1 MLARQKFYRNK
12 FFSVIGLS
20 FSLFCSQLNAAS
32 LDQQR
37 QLYKDAKQHIKAS
50 EFNKLDNLKAQLSD
64 YPLLPYIEASQLSK
78 QLSKVNQKQ
87 ISAFAKQYPDVP
99 VTTQLQ
105 QRWLNQLIRQKR
117 WDDYLPALAKSGI
130 NGSEKYECYRRH
142 ALMKEGHKD
151 KAIAGISAFWNIG
164 HSRPDACDSSFEY
177 WQKKSGGPSSALATS
192 RFWKSVAAKQMSLAK
207 YLRRYIS
214 AKQDKAVTDRFYK
227 VQANPELLTKKDFLK
242 EDTVATRE
250 TYLYG
255 LTRLSLKQ
263 PDAAAKTWLRV
274 RDNFSFNAK
283 RKQTLDRKLASRL
296 ASKKP
301 KDALKL
307 IEQLGN
313 NQDEAIQSRLF
324 RAALIKEDW
333 QEVFRLISNMPADI
347 QKDERWVYWRTLA
360 ASHTQGLT
368 PAASQA
374 FVSLSKERSYYGLL
388 AADILNQSF
397 SLNPINQKPDGKA
410 LNQLAESP
418 AFKRMFELYKQ
429 NEHYLARR
437 EWNRITQDADSNTYY
452 TAATLAHQWGW
463 HDQAIR
469 GAAKA
474 RVWDAIDIRFPAP
487 YTKIFDKMAAELK
500 IDTNWA
506 RAVARQESAYQA
518 TVRSSAGARGL
529 MQLMPKTAKQTAKKF
544 EVKYKGVADLNR
556 PVININLGSAYLAQ
570 MQKRFKGNQ
579 ILATAAYN
587 AGPHR
592 VDQWLKA
599 RGHLPMDI
607 WVETIPFRETNKY
620 VRNVIA
626 YHAIY
631 AAIAGESKHKMK
643 QPAFQLALQDAV
655 GAKQSTTLRKQ
666 IQQQLSTN

>member
-1 MLARQKFYRNK
+1 MLARQKFYRNH

-20 FSLFCSQLNAAS
+20 LGLFCSQVSATT

-37 QLYKDAKQHIKAS
+37 QLYQDAKQSIKAS
-50 EFNKLDNLKAQLSD
+50 EFGKLDSIKAKLAD
-64 YPLLPYIEASQLSK
+64 YPLLPYVEAAQLSK
-78 QLSKVNQKQ
+78 QLASVTQKQ
-87 ISAFAKQYPDVP
+87 ISEFGKQYPDVP

-117 WDDYLPALAKSGI
+117 WKAYLPALAKSGI

-142 ALMKEGHKD
+142 ALMETGHKA
-151 KAIAGISAFWNIG
+151 KAIAGIDAFWNVG

-177 WQKKSGGPSSALATS
+177 WQKTKGGPSSALATS

-207 YLRRYIS
+207 YLRRFIT
-214 AKQDKAVTDRFYK
+214 AKQDKAVIDRFYK
-227 VQANPELLTKKDFLK
+227 IQANPELLTKKNALK
-242 EDTVATRE
+242 DDTLANRE

-255 LTRLSLKQ
+255 LTRLSLSK
-263 PDAAAKTWLRV
+263 PAAAAKTWLTV
-274 RDNFSFNAK
+274 RDTLKFNTK
-283 RKQTLDRKLASRL
+283 RKESLNRRLASRL
-296 ASKKP
+296 QSKAP
-301 KDALKL
+301 KGALKL
-307 IEQLGN
+307 IEQLGD
-313 NQDEAIQSRLF
+313 NQDETIQNRLF
-324 RAALIKEDW
+324 RTALIKEDW
-333 QEVFRLISNMPADI
+333 QEVFRLISNLPEET
-347 QKDERWVYWRTLA
+347 QKNERWVYWRTLA

-374 FVSLSKERSYYGLL
+374 FVTLSKERSYYGLL
-388 AADILNQSF
+388 AADILNRPF
-397 SLNPINQKPDGKA
+397 SLNPTATKPAGKA
-410 LNQLAESP
+410 LNTLAETP

-437 EWNRITQDADSNTYY
+437 EWNRITQDADSDTFYA
-452 TAATLAHQWGW
+452 AATLAHQWGW

-487 YTKIFDKMAAELK
+487 YTKIFDKMAAELE

-506 RAVARQESAYQA
+506 RAVARQESAYQT

-544 EVKYKGVADLNR
+544 DVKYKGVTDLNR

-631 AAIAGESKHKMK
+631 ATIAGESKHSLE
-643 QPAFQLALQDAV
+643 QPAFELALQDAV
-655 GAKQSTTLRKQ
+655 GAKQSKTLRKQ
-666 IQQQLSTN
+666 IKQQLSAY

>member
-1 MLARQKFYRNK
+1 MLARQMFYRNN

-20 FSLFCSQLNAAS
+20 LGLFCSQLSATT

-37 QLYKDAKQHIKAS
+37 QLYKDAKQSIKAS
-50 EFNKLDNLKAQLSD
+50 EFGKLDSIKAKLAD
-64 YPLLPYIEASQLSK
+64 YPLLPYVEAAQLSK
-78 QLSKVNQKQ
+78 QLASVSQKQ
-87 ISAFAKQYPDVP
+87 ITAFGKQYPDVP

-117 WDDYLPALAKSGI
+117 WKAYLPALAKSGI

-142 ALMKEGHKD
+142 ALMETGHKD
-151 KAIAGISAFWNIG
+151 KAIAGIEAFWNIG
-164 HSRPDACDSSFEY
+164 HSRPDACDSSFEH
-177 WQKKSGGPSSALATS
+177 WQKTKGGPSSALATS

-207 YLRRYIS
+207 YLRRFITD
-214 AKQDKAVTDRFYK
+214 KQDKAVIDRFYK
-227 VQANPELLTKKDFLK
+227 IQANPELLTKKNALK
-242 EDTVATRE
+242 GDTLANRE

-255 LTRLSLKQ
+255 LTRLSLND
-263 PDAAAKTWLRV
+263 PAAAAKTWLKV
-274 RDNFSFNAK
+274 RDTLELAPK
-283 RKQTLDRKLASRL
+283 RKESLNRRLASRL
-296 ASKKP
+296 ESKAP
-301 KDALKL
+301 KGALKL

-313 NQDEAIQSRLF
+313 NLDETIQNRLF
-324 RAALIKEDW
+324 RTALVKEDW
-333 QEVFRLISNMPADI
+333 QEVHRLITNLPEDI
-347 QKDERWVYWRTLA
+347 QNNERWVYWRTLA

-388 AADILNQSF
+388 AADILNRPF
-397 SLNPINQKPDGKA
+397 SLNPTETKPAGTE
-410 LNQLAESP
+410 LNKLAETP

-437 EWNRITQDADSNTYY
+437 EWNRITQNADSDTYY

-487 YTKIFDKMAAELK
+487 YTKIFDKMAAELE

-506 RAVARQESAYQA
+506 RAVARQESAYQV

-529 MQLMPKTAKQTAKKF
+529 MQLMPKTAKQTAKRF
-544 EVKYKGVADLNR
+544 DVKYKGVADLNR

-631 AAIAGESKHKMK
+631 ASIAGESKHSLE
-643 QPAFQLALQDAV
+643 QPAFELALQDAV
-655 GAKQSTTLRKQ
+655 GAKQSKTLRKQ
-666 IQQQLSTN
+666 IKQQLSAY